1 MGIRDRLLRT
11 MALLV
16 FERPARRLTFA
27 NLAAKLELSGK
38 DVERR
43 ISVAADNEENRRQVR
58 HIIGIER
65 WGQQRVRVALGNPL
79 TLDEYDDYQPAAN
92 LLWEQMR
99 MAFQDT
105 RRETVALI
113 QELERAG
120 TSTDAKLPHNQFGD
134 LSVGAWLQYL
144 HSHANMES
152 KRLR

>member
-1 MGIRDRLLRT
+1 MGIRDRLIR
-11 MALLV
+11 MVALLI
-16 FERPARRLTFA
+16 FERPARRTTLA
-27 NLAAKLELSGK
+27 NLAAKLEMSGK

-43 ISVAADNEENRRQVR
+43 ISVAPDNEQNRGQIR
-58 HIIGIER
+58 HFIGIER

-99 MAFQDT
+99 TAFQDT
-105 RRETVALI
+105 RRETLALV

-120 TSTDAKLPHNQFGD
+120 AGADAKIPHNQFGD

-144 HSHANMES
+144 HRHANMES
-152 KRLR
+152 RRLR